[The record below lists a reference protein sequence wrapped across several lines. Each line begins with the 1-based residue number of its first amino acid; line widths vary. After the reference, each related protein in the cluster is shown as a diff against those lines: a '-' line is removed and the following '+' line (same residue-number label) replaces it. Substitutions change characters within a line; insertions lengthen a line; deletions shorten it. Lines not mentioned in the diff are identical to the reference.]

1 MAKKSMVIVESPAKA
16 RTITKFLGKGFS
28 VVSSMGHIIDL
39 PAKKLGIEVENGFF
53 DYIKLFIVQTQIISQ
68 RMILFI

>member
-39 PAKKLGIEVENGFF
+39 PAKKLGIEVENGYKADF
-53 DYIKLFIVQTQIISQ
+53 
-68 RMILFI
+68 